1 MQQNTIVQFSPDPQ
15 NSDERSTSLMLELQK
30 LFKKMKQIEGTTEGI
45 TQSLHI
51 SNVWEQQDAVEYF
64 QKILKAIGPHVSKAF
79 KGKMSNNISC
89 SNNHIFQEKC
99 DFYTIPFPIESV
111 HNGVFDVEKGLQMF
125 FKSCMLDEDNWLYCD
140 DCHQKTETET
150 RNEIEE
156 FPTILSLYPKRFY
169 FDYSQWRPVK
179 NQCPIYVPQ
188 KLKICNIKY
197 RLYAFIN
204 HSGTENGGHYNA
216 IIKSFDD
223 GKWYCFN
230 DSYVKEDSEH
240 YFEHMKD
247 GFISEEAYLLMY
259 RKMDGPDPNEK
270 STSELQLL
278 CQEYCELVDKL
289 LEWIHKYISV
299 FEEIKGTTHN
309 KEIESVCHEFQ
320 QEVPAMG
327 TQIIHSKHNYNVFK
341 DALQSGQISIPP
353 GYNPIDVEKEWHQL
367 HKAICKQDNYEWAFF
382 SEHYLCY
389 IKDLLALVEKN
400 QGFIQTSEWAADLPF
415 IQSQLGSHYR
425 FCRYISELKHNIG
438 HAQAV
443 KGHLTPDMKH
453 AYRDYLA
460 QLDVQ
465 YNKLV
470 RSSDARLQNLM
481 KLNTFTKAATKE
493 LMWISDRREEEIK
506 YDWSDDNT
514 NMTAKKD
521 NFSVLMWYL
530 EQRKES
536 MNTVQA
542 TGNKLLKE
550 GHPAQ
555 RGIKAL
561 MTDLQTQW
569 MGLWQLC
576 CCIETHLKEN
586 TAYFQFFADVKKADE
601 KIKNIQQTIKK
612 RYMCD
617 HSTTVTRL
625 KHLLE
630 NAVDD
635 KEELLIF
642 RTHLDDLIERSKNI
656 VQLKPRNPATPI
668 MDKLLIEAACDCK
681 QRKILLHRGD
691 KCMLLNNSQPFM
703 WKVEKNKSKHMVP
716 SVYFIISPPN
726 MEAIERSSGLD
737 ASWQELMTYW
747 EKLQVDIKSLL
758 SKKDIEAF
766 KRINPSN
773 HHKIMF
779 TSQDYNKSP
788 KNFEGSLRKDAETM
802 YNNAIQ
808 HCNNQLQTV
817 NQGEQ
822 DEPEP
827 GSTTLDRNEDASFD
841 GDVDA
846 CRGIGGS
853 FSSAPAFTASLAPE
867 EEGEKAKE
875 DMRKKAE
882 RPDIYPQLQGIKN
895 DQEMMDKSQQEQE
908 ALQSQNKT
916 GMRKKIPQ
924 LHREKKE
931 TSKAEAKCHQ
941 VREIAPEVYQYTK
954 AVQEEEVYISKPV
967 KEETKKKWKA
977 KKTNSEQEAVEQ
989 GQKTAVDP
997 LKQQTEEPKAKKL
1010 AEYPAKTEECN
1021 ENESTLFLQNTDESE
1036 HQKQATEAVGGY
1048 IKTETSRSLSADVK
1062 GFIDPI
1068 TEKTVLPGNTS
1079 GFQSH
1084 SSSSTSS
1091 YPKDSVPSIITTAD
1105 WTTELGPI
1113 AGILLPDTLKKLSVT
1128 EAIHQ
1133 KLVESLTGQRLL
1145 EAQVCTGG
1153 IIDPHTGERFTVVDA
1168 IKKGLVDKTR
1178 EIRLQR
1184 VENAFQGIE
1193 NKTSKTKMSVAQALT
1208 ERWLCYDDGL
1218 YFVQIQYLTGG
1229 LIEPDVSGR
1238 LSLED
1243 AVRKGILDK
1252 GTAQKL
1258 KDFSR
1263 YPKCLTCPKTRLNIS
1278 YKEALKRSQIEKVT
1292 GLHFLEASSQP
1303 NVIVLND
1310 PIFPLISANGSPSSE

>member
-1 MQQNTIVQFSPDPQ
+1 MSNISRQKENQDLMTLSRSTGKSYNGLTNQGATCYLNSALQCLYMTEEFREEVEKFSPDPQ

-586 TAYFQFFADVKKADE
+586 TAYFQF
-601 KIKNIQQTIKK
+601 
-612 RYMCD
+612 
-617 HSTTVTRL
+617 
-625 KHLLE
+625 
-630 NAVDD
+630 
-635 KEELLIF
+635 
-642 RTHLDDLIERSKNI
+642 
-656 VQLKPRNPATPI
+656 
-668 MDKLLIEAACDCK
+668 
-681 QRKILLHRGD
+681 
-691 KCMLLNNSQPFM
+691 
-703 WKVEKNKSKHMVP
+703 
-716 SVYFIISPPN
+716 
-726 MEAIERSSGLD
+726 
-737 ASWQELMTYW
+737 
-747 EKLQVDIKSLL
+747 
-758 SKKDIEAF
+758 
-766 KRINPSN
+766 
-773 HHKIMF
+773 